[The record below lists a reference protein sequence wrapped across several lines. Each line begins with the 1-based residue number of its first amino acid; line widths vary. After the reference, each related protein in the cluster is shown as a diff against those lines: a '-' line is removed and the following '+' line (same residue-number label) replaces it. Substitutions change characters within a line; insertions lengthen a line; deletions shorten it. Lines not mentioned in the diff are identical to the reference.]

1 MLIGS
6 FLEALGLGMLI
17 PLLQNTFN
25 ENLNFN
31 IFFLEFNFIKNIKIE
46 NLILLFFGTIF
57 LKNILL
63 LIILYFQ
70 QHFSFSLGKFTCD
83 KLFYSY
89 LKKNTLYFSDIN
101 PSIIIRNVITE
112 TNGVIGIAISLTTIF
127 REFLILIFI
136 FSLLILVNFKFVFY
150 LSIIIT
156 VFLFIYY
163 FPTKKIIK
171 KNSYL
176 KQKFSGQQIKLLNHL
191 IDSIVELKLLKL
203 NEYFMNKFSK
213 LTYDFSNSGKK
224 IKFFALSSA
233 YFFELFLSFFLISIL
248 FIYTQNNDL
257 YRFEL
262 SMLISYS
269 SIFGLALFRI
279 LPSINKIILS
289 VNDIN
294 VNSPSLSV
302 VTDEIFNKSDE
313 DEILD
318 KKTIKINKFISFKDI
333 SFSYKNKKIFK
344 NINLEIYKNT
354 IIGLSGPSGVGKSTF
369 IKILSGLI
377 SPETGEL
384 YIDNKKNSF
393 VNLRKISY
401 LVPQNSTLIDE
412 TLEENISFKEDKHN
426 FSLIK
431 KSVEFAELKKLYE
444 NMIDKNLGSSGKKIS
459 GGERQRINLARM
471 FYHLRQFIIF
481 DESTNSLDRIT
492 EEKILNKLTSLKKG
506 RIILIISHNEKFKKI
521 CDSVYKLQNN
531 NLKKIK

>member
-1 MLIGS
+1 
-6 FLEALGLGMLI
+6 
-17 PLLQNTFN
+17 
-25 ENLNFN
+25 
-31 IFFLEFNFIKNIKIE
+31 
-46 NLILLFFGTIF
+46 
-57 LKNILL
+57 
-63 LIILYFQ
+63 
-70 QHFSFSLGKFTCD
+70 
-83 KLFYSY
+83 
-89 LKKNTLYFSDIN
+89 
-101 PSIIIRNVITE
+101 
-112 TNGVIGIAISLTTIF
+112 
-127 REFLILIFI
+127 
-136 FSLLILVNFKFVFY
+136 
-150 LSIIIT
+150 
-156 VFLFIYY
+156 
-163 FPTKKIIK
+163 
-171 KNSYL
+171 
-176 KQKFSGQQIKLLNHL
+176 
-191 IDSIVELKLLKL
+191 
-203 NEYFMNKFSK
+203 
-213 LTYDFSNSGKK
+213 
-224 IKFFALSSA
+224 
-233 YFFELFLSFFLISIL
+233 
-248 FIYTQNNDL
+248 
-257 YRFEL
+257 
-262 SMLISYS
+262 MLISYS

-354 IIGLSGPSGVGKSTF
+354 IIGLSGPSCVGKSTF
-369 IKILSGLI
+369 IKIFSGLI

-531 NLKKIK
+531 NLKKNK